1 MIQNAQTHFTVIKRS
16 FCSQAG
22 NLFT

>member
-16 FCSQAG
+16 YCSQAG